1 MPKAIT
7 PFLWFDTQA
16 EEAAEYYCAIFP
28 DSRIIDVL
36 RTPGTETLLT
46 VDFELQGQHFT
57 ALNGGPEFNFTEA
70 VSFMVTCADQAEL
83 DHYWE
88 RLTDGGEEGPCGWC
102 KDRYGLSWQVVPA
115 GIDELF
121 RDEDRE
127 RARRAIEAMYGM
139 HKLDIAALRAAADG
153 AAAQA

>member
-7 PFLWFDTQA
+7 PFLWFDKQA
-16 EEAAEYYCAIFP
+16 EEAAEYYCSIFP
-28 DSRIIDVL
+28 DSRIIEVL

-57 ALNGGPEFNFTEA
+57 ALNGGPQFNFTEA

-115 GIDELF
+115 GMDELF

-139 HKLDIAALRAAADG
+139 HKLDMAALRAAADG
-153 AAAQA
+153 VSV

>member
-16 EEAAEYYCAIFP
+16 EEAAEYYCSIFP
-28 DSRIIDVL
+28 DSRIVDVL

-88 RLTDGGEEGPCGWC
+88 RLIDGGEEGPCGWC

-115 GIDELF
+115 GMDELF

-127 RARRAIEAMYGM
+127 RARRALEAMYGM

-153 AAAQA
+153 VAAA